1 MNLTEALILRADYQK
16 RIDQLKQRILRN
28 AKAQEGEK
36 PAEEPEELLKEL
48 EEVAGNLEALI
59 QRINRTNATTVV
71 RDGKTL
77 ADMLATRDKKRLLQ
91 GIYRDLAEAA
101 TITMGRWSRA
111 EIKSYSTVDVK
122 AIQKRADALAKEY
135 RDLDMEIQ
143 AANWST
149 ELEE

>member
-36 PAEEPEELLKEL
+36 PSEDPMELMEEL
-48 EEVAGNLEALI
+48 EEVAKKLEKLI
-59 QRINRTNATTVV
+59 QQINRTNATTVV
-71 RDGKTL
+71 KDGQTL
-77 ADMLATRDKKRLLQ
+77 ADMLATRDQKRLLQ

-101 TITMGRWSRA
+101 TVTIDRWSRA

-122 AIQKRADALAKEY
+122 AIHKRADTLAKEY
-135 RDLDMEIQ
+135 RELDMEIQ
-143 AANWST
+143 AANWNT
-149 ELEE
+149 ELKE